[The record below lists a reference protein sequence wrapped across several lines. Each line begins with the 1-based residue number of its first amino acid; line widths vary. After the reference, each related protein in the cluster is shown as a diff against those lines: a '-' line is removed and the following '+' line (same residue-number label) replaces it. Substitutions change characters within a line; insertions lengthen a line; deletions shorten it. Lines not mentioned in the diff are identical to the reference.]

1 MNKLASRPAT
11 QVEIENT
18 DFGRWAWLPEEAPLA
33 MPRQSLSAPEDV
45 ADAVPATSPINVG
58 ARRLMLLAGTVVL
71 TGLSAIAPF
80 YLYARKGWDGTEI
93 VAFGLFMV
101 LIFGSRFVLEIFKTP
116 QAAYE
121 ANFSIT
127 VGQWLSVPFI
137 LLGIVMML
145 RAKTPRV

>member
-1 MNKLASRPAT
+1 MIFDRVD
-11 QVEIENT
+11 Q
-18 DFGRWAWLPEEAPLA
+18 LPRHPVQLYEAACYALTFVLLFA
-33 MPRQSLSAPEDV
+33 LY
-45 ADAVPATSPINVG
+45 
-58 ARRLMLLAGTVVL
+58 RL
-71 TGLSAIAPF
+71 
-80 YLYARKGWDGTEI
+80 RKMQREGF
-93 VAFGLFMV
+93 AFGLFMV

-137 LLGIVMML
+137 LLGIIMML